1 MNENIRKLLPYG
13 LVLASF
19 GVFCFIM
26 VLIFD
31 SILMPSIIKEE
42 DNVKVPELIGKS
54 LTDSESLIAESGLK
68 IAKITEQSS
77 TEYPQG
83 IIINQEPKGGVE
95 VKAGRGI
102 YLTVS
107 TGATASNVPNVTGI
121 SLREARMA
129 IMNAGFRVGNI
140 TYSPSDLYG
149 SDTIISQGI
158 RGNSA
163 AEPGSSVDLIVS
175 KGSETQVQVPNI
187 VHSDFADVA
196 GLLEESGLILGKV
209 EKKEGSGTFMP
220 NTVISQKPEAGALV
234 AKGTAVSVVI
244 TK

>member
-1 MNENIRKLLPYG
+1 MNENIRKYLPYG
-13 LVLASF
+13 LVLLSF

-54 LTDSESLIAESGLK
+54 LTDAEALISQSGLK
-68 IAKITEQSS
+68 VAKITEQSS
-77 TEYPQG
+77 TEYAQG
-83 IIINQEPKGGVE
+83 TVINQEPKPGVE
-95 VKAGRGI
+95 VKSGRSI

-107 TGATASNVPNVTGI
+107 TGTNSSNVPNVSGI

-129 IMNAGFRVGNI
+129 LMNAGFKVGNI

-149 SDTIISQGI
+149 PDTIISQSI
-158 RGNSA
+158 RGNTA
-163 AEPGSSVDLIVS
+163 AEPGSSVDLIIS
-175 KGSETQVQVPNI
+175 KGSEAQVQTPNL

-196 GLLEESGLILGKV
+196 GILEESGLVLGKV
-209 EKKEGSGTFMP
+209 DKKEGNGTFMP

-234 AKGTAVSVVI
+234 AKGTAVSIVI